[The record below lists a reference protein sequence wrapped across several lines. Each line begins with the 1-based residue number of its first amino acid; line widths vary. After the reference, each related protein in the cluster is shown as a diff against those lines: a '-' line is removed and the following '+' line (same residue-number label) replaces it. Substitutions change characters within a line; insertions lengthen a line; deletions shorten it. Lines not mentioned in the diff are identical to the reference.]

1 MRPSH
6 FIECLSKR
14 NHCFGGEFGFRRGG
28 KDEFQNLGDAKDR
41 SIPGRARGIVG
52 EENVG
57 AGTAASVGFVIK
69 SSVGVSTEVSER
81 CLCLQLVGC
90 RGLGYHDRYLGR
102 GGRLRLRMMYSKC
115 RRTWDVFVVSDI
127 RGHCRCCRQG
137 RGRLK
142 VSAHLVPT
150 RGGLLAFESQ
160 RNVSILSVCDG
171 RRECRSFVQFWNACG
186 WQWVLDWLG
195 VLMEEYLPAPLDLG
209 EGVQCWA
216 GVRVKVRIGDGD

>member
-1 MRPSH
+1 VWIVDSVAADSDASAVWVC
-6 FIECLSKR
+6 FVWADGAYDLCECD
-14 NHCFGGEFGFRRGG
+14 F
-28 KDEFQNLGDAKDR
+28 
-41 SIPGRARGIVG
+41 V
-52 EENVG
+52 
-57 AGTAASVGFVIK
+57 AAFVRDGVIGYSVCRK
-69 SSVGVSTEVSER
+69 
-81 CLCLQLVGC
+81 LVGC
-90 RGLGYHDRYLGR
+90 KGLGNHDRYLGR

-195 VLMEEYLPAPLDLG
+195 VLTEE
-209 EGVQCWA
+209 C
-216 GVRVKVRIGDGD
+216 